1 MFQWSYFG
9 SILVQWVRLMW
20 RRCGQTAQIH
30 ENQSPYKG
38 IHKGGPAAEGRRPP
52 FVEAAE
58 GRLLYI
64 WAREAE
70 DIAKT
75 YANMY

>member
-1 MFQWSYFG
+1 MFLLYLQPP
-9 SILVQWVRLMW
+9 
-20 RRCGQTAQIH
+20 
-30 ENQSPYKG
+30 SPNKG
-38 IHKGGPAAEGRRPP
+38 IHKGRGSFGPPPP

-75 YANMY
+75 YASMC